1 MRQTMLTN
9 QIDYYFSKENLTTD
23 KHLLKLLNKHGE
35 KNNAVP
41 LEHICSWNKMKVYK
55 YDLVVQ
61 AVKHCDNVDLLNED
75 GKWFVKRKTTFLLID
90 PFTGEETNLKRKKPK
105 KKPTGFEQYY
115 ADAPITPAAF
125 AEEQALYDSS
135 FEFPDRIE
143 TAIQRYAQKRRFHQN
158 PLLIFNKW
166 MSYGGID
173 CSQKMFT
180 GGIDQAM
187 LEDKTKDEITA
198 ITAANFVGDD
208 KYEPDAKWIVDF
220 EGVAKGF
227 L

>member
-1 MRQTMLTN
+1 MR
-9 QIDYYFSKENLTTD
+9 
-23 KHLLKLLNKHGE
+23 
-35 KNNAVP
+35 
-41 LEHICSWNKMKVYK
+41 VYK
-55 YDLVVQ
+55 YDLVVK
-61 AVKHCDNVDLLNED
+61 AVKDCANVDLLNQD
-75 GKWFVKRKTTFLLID
+75 GKWFVRRKTPFLLLD
-90 PFTGEETNLKRKKPK
+90 QFTGEERIPTKKKPK

-125 AEEQALYDSS
+125 AEEQALYDPIV
-135 FEFPDRIE
+135 EFPDRIE

-208 KYEPDAKWIVDF
+208 KYGPDAKWAVDF
-220 EGVAKGF
+220 EEVAKGF